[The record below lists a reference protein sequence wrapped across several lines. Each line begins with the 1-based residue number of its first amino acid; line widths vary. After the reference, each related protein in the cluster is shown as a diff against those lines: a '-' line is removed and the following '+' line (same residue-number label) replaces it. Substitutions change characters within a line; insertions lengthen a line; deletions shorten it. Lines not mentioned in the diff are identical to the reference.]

1 MQIQVKKISVPHLTS
16 LIRKMLLMDTSVYLN
31 VNNDRIWSDVYT
43 PTKDVV
49 KSNWISAKDA
59 IHKISYYL
67 KNDKERKL
75 IAERGQKFVMKS
87 HTYKHRLAT
96 ILKLVSQKIY
106 ENKFSVA
113 PIKNLNNHNLS
124 LKYHHT
130 VSI

>member
-59 IHKISYYL
+59 IQFEK
-67 KNDKERKL
+67 
-75 IAERGQKFVMKS
+75 
-87 HTYKHRLAT
+87 
-96 ILKLVSQKIY
+96 
-106 ENKFSVA
+106 
-113 PIKNLNNHNLS
+113 P
-124 LKYHHT
+124 
-130 VSI
+130 